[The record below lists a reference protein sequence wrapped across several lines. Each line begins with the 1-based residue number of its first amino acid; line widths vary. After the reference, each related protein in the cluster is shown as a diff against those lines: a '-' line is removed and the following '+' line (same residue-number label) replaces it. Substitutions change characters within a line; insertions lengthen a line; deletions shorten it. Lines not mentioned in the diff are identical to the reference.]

1 MWREPPPRNGAT
13 NVSNHHSAAQLDVLI
28 VSERPDHLR
37 TIVGVVGASPARVSA
52 CFTVRQAQQIFARQ
66 TPDLVLC
73 DEYLSDGSYRDLM
86 LSARFGQ
93 DPPAFI
99 LLLHKGEWEEYLTA
113 MRLGVMDV
121 LRSPLQRSE
130 VETVI
135 RQAFEVKEKQ
145 IAELAPGAS
154 FEPAAGAA
162 TQDLIFEELLERA
175 AAAITPR
182 PAAVGANA
190 SSGTA
195 VDRRSGTAR
204 RDVA

>member
-1 MWREPPPRNGAT
+1 MVNNTAT
-13 NVSNHHSAAQLDVLI
+13 EWGQNVPNQHSTTQLDVLI

-37 TIVGVVGASPARVSA
+37 TIVAVLGASPARVSA

-73 DEYLSDGSYRDLM
+73 DEYLSDGTYRDLL

-93 DPPAFI
+93 NSPAFI

-113 MRLGVMDV
+113 MRLGVMEV

-130 VETVI
+130 VETVV
-135 RQAFEVKEKQ
+135 RLSFELKEKQ
-145 IAELAPGAS
+145 IEELPDDV
-154 FEPAAGAA
+154 PAASGLSA
-162 TQDLIFEELLERA
+162 QDLVFEELLERA
-175 AAAITPR
+175 AAALGPR
-182 PAAVGANA
+182 PTTVGA
-190 SSGTA
+190 SSGVAA
-195 VDRRSGTAR
+195 VRRSGRAR